1 MTDSDQPPPAL
12 TDLDIAKLEA
22 AIRAEGYEILLDP
35 ATGDVKLVKVGPGAE
50 WRADAVEA
58 LRRWQSKM
66 QGTAFDDV

>member
-1 MTDSDQPPPAL
+1 
-12 TDLDIAKLEA
+12 
-22 AIRAEGYEILLDP
+22 
-35 ATGDVKLVKVGPGAE
+35 LVKVGPGAE